1 MCSIAQNLWYIIY
14 QVWNKSKYIN
24 SFCCKT
30 FFTWQKS
37 VISRHINNIYKEG
50 ELEKSSTVAN
60 FATVQNESGRMVKRN
75 NFL

>member
-1 MCSIAQNLWYIIY
+1 MSELFSRD
-14 QVWNKSKYIN
+14 KP
-24 SFCCKT
+24 
-30 FFTWQKS
+30 

-60 FATVQNESGRMVKRN
+60 FATVENESGRMVKRN

>member
-1 MCSIAQNLWYIIY
+1 MTVKKIDQMSELF
-14 QVWNKSKYIN
+14 SRD
-24 SFCCKT
+24 
-30 FFTWQKS
+30 KS